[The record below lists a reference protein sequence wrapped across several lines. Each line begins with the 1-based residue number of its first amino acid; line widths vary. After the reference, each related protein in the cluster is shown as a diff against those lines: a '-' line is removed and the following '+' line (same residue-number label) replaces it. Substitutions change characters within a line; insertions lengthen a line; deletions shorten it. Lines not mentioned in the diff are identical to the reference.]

1 MAASTIIKHDTDGT
15 IQLADGSTTPVVF
28 TAPYTQGDF
37 SITGIDGQGLR
48 EVVAYQSRGVLHS
61 IRRAAR
67 TFPSISFSAMLSD
80 LSDATDQTLYDFV
93 RKTGSYN
100 GNTTT
105 STASQEVY
113 TLDVTLTIEGTDHG
127 DAADHEIVCTDCAIT
142 FDLTEGQPTAMS
154 FAGTVYGTV
163 TAS

>member
-105 STASQEVY
+105 STASQRS
-113 TLDVTLTIEGTDHG
+113 TRST
-127 DAADHEIVCTDCAIT
+127 
-142 FDLTEGQPTAMS
+142 S
-154 FAGTVYGTV
+154 R
-163 TAS
+163 